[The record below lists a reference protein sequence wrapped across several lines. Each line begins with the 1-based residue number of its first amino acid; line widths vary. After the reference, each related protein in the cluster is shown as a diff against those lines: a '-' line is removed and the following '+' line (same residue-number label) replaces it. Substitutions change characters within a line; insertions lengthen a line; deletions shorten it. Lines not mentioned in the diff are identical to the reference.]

1 MPLPDENTGVMNRL
15 GHTRLEHNSLKTT
28 LEKILH
34 GQRQDVIELVLALV
48 EQPVPVHLPEKRLSF
63 EDPLGVLLV
72 ERQEIPRG
80 VTDAAQ
86 GVLDSPELTLVAE
99 TVLADELQLG
109 VETLLLERTTWALEC
124 FSIYYTNTHSKI
136 NKTLSNITTH
146 LRNGSVIL

>member
-34 GQRQDVIELVLALV
+34 GQRQDVIQLVLALV
-48 EQPVPVHLPEKRLSF
+48 EKAVPVHLPEERLSF
-63 EDPLGVLLV
+63 EDPLGILLV
-72 ERQEIPRG
+72 ERQKISSR

-109 VETLLLERTTWALEC
+109 VETLLLERTSRALEG
-124 FSIYYTNTHSKI
+124 FPI
-136 NKTLSNITTH
+136 
-146 LRNGSVIL
+146 